1 MSIFSETYASLKTHY
16 DEVLNKDKGTYKNSN
31 DEPTPMGCIEEIL
44 AHVPGEFWARN
55 DTVILD
61 PCCGNGNWHLV
72 AWDLMCRHQPHAT
85 SAQICSQFEFNDVNE
100 DRLQN
105 VRTVFVGGVGRPCI
119 TTSNFLGNQRDRP
132 PRFDMIFAN
141 PPYAKFQ
148 EDGTRASK
156 NHTMTRDFLRVSL
169 EQLKPGGYLIFLIP
183 DNWMSLAD
191 RNLIPDLL
199 SRYKFIHLNIHG
211 AKKWFPK
218 VGSSFTWFIL
228 QKQEPTADDE
238 FAVEHLRFPPEQV
251 KPQVRDYM
259 PLIYNEKVRSILNK
273 TIDFAHSRFRV
284 ETSSDLHKYTK
295 RDLINAEPSADH
307 PYRLIHTPKQTVYS
321 KRPHK
326 FQEGWKVFLSTTD
339 TYKAFVDNCGMTQS
353 IAFIR
358 CESRET
364 ADRVAAYLNH
374 DLYVF
379 LNNICRWGNFNSIRI
394 LQRFP
399 KPDELGLGGG
409 GASPYEAF
417 ALTKD
422 ECDYIA
428 HVFDVMRWKR
438 PSL

>member
-1 MSIFSETYASLKTHY
+1 MNIFSETYTNLKTHY

-44 AHVPGEFWARN
+44 SRVPAEFWTRT
-55 DTVILD
+55 DTHILD
-61 PCCGNGNWHLV
+61 PCSGNGNWHLA
-72 AWDLMCRHQPHAT
+72 AWNLMRRHQPHST
-85 SAQICSQFEFNDVNE
+85 SAQICNQFEFNDINQ

-105 VRTVFVGGVGRPCI
+105 VRIVFGEEHPRI
-119 TTSNFLGNQRDRP
+119 TTVDFLGSGAAAEV

-169 EQLKPGGYLIFLIP
+169 QQLKSNGFLIFLIP

-191 RNLIPDLL
+191 RNDVTKLL

-211 AKKWFPK
+211 YKKWFPK

-228 QKQEPTADDE
+228 QKNKPKDDDE
-238 FAVEHLRFPPEQV
+238 FTIEHLRFPPQLV
-251 KPQVRDYM
+251 KPQIRDYM
-259 PLIYNEKVRSILNK
+259 PLIYNETVRSILNK
-273 TIDFAHSRFRV
+273 TIDHAHSRFRI

-295 RDLINAEPSADH
+295 RILISTTPTDDY

-339 TYKAFVDNCGMTQS
+339 TYKAFVDDCGMTQS

-358 CESRET
+358 CESRDE
-364 ADRVAAYLNH
+364 AYRVAAYLNH
-374 DLYVF
+374 DLYLF
-379 LNNICRWGNFNSIRI
+379 LNNICRWGNFNNIRI

-399 KPDELGLGGG
+399 KPEPSEE
-409 GASPYEAF
+409 GASPYDAF
-417 ALTKD
+417 SLTKD
-422 ECDYIA
+422 ECNYIC
-428 HVFDVMRWKR
+428 HVFEVMHWKR
-438 PSL
+438 PVGALA